1 MILKPYILL
10 LIYIVCAPILGG
22 LLAGIDRIISA
33 RLQGRVGQ
41 PLFQPFYDVFKLWGK
56 ENLVVTRFQ
65 KFYVYCFLV
74 FVVFT
79 GALFFTGGD
88 FLMVIFA
95 LTLAAIFF
103 VLAGYAVNSP
113 YSHVGAER
121 ELLQMMS
128 YEPMVILM
136 AVSMYMVTG
145 TFNVSEIAATNLPI
159 IQYLPGI
166 FIGFVYILT
175 IKLRKSP
182 FDLSASHHAHQELVR
197 GITTDFS
204 GRTLALIEI
213 AHWYEN
219 ILILGFVYLFFAN
232 NPALGVGVA
241 LGLYLLEIL
250 LDNSEAR
257 VKWQAMLKTSWWVA
271 VLAGVVNVIVLAFLK
286 QTL

>member
-1 MILKPYILL
+1 
-10 LIYIVCAPILGG
+10 
-22 LLAGIDRIISA
+22 
-33 RLQGRVGQ
+33 
-41 PLFQPFYDVFKLWGK
+41 
-56 ENLVVTRFQ
+56 
-65 KFYVYCFLV
+65 
-74 FVVFT
+74 
-79 GALFFTGGD
+79 
-88 FLMVIFA
+88 
-95 LTLAAIFF
+95 
-103 VLAGYAVNSP
+103 
-113 YSHVGAER
+113 
-121 ELLQMMS
+121 MMS